1 MAFSTVMSANLK
13 GMHVERIFVE
23 TDISSGL
30 PSFQMVG
37 YLSSEVREAT
47 ERVKSAIKNSG
58 IDFPPRRIV
67 VNLAPARIRKRGTTF
82 DLPIAL
88 GILTAMGKIPE
99 KALKNRMV
107 VGELGLSGSIKPI
120 AGILPIIQSAKMSG
134 CCEFIVPEENEKEAR
149 IVEGI
154 KVLSSN
160 NLQELTGLLQNDNI
174 SWKSSINIKT
184 EHLNKKEGDT
194 LDFSEVYGQ
203 EMVRR
208 AAEIAAAGGHNLLM
222 VGPPGSGK
230 TMIAKR
236 IPTII
241 PDLSFEESMEI
252 TKIYSALGMLDQD
265 YPLVQKRPF
274 RCVHHTVTRSAL
286 IGGGMIPMPG
296 EITLAHGGVLF
307 LDELAEFPKPVLET
321 LRQPVEEHVIRFNR
335 TNGNYVFP
343 SDFILVAA
351 MNPCPC
357 GNYPDY
363 NKCTCK
369 PYQIEQYLAHISQ
382 PFLDRMDICVDTPKL
397 AYQDLCGQP
406 RAESSESIKKRVEMA
421 RRIQK
426 ERYDNKNLCLNASL
440 GVKELQQFCV
450 LNRECE
456 RFMRDAF
463 EKLGLSAR
471 TYHKTLKVARTI
483 ADLEQEEKIQ
493 LPHLMEAINFRTLDK
508 KYWGR

>member
-13 GMHVERIFVE
+13 GMHVEKIFVE

-88 GILTAMGKIPE
+88 GILMAMEKIPE
-99 KALKNRMV
+99 KALVNRMV
-107 VGELGLSGSIKPI
+107 VGELGLNGSIKPI
-120 AGILPIIQSAKMSG
+120 AGILPIIQSAKESG
-134 CCEFIVPEENEKEAR
+134 CYEFIVPRQNEKEAR

-160 NLQELTGLLQNDNI
+160 NLNELLELLKNGDI
-174 SWKSSINIKT
+174 SWKSSINFKMENT
-184 EHLNKKEGDT
+184 NNQDVDT
-194 LDFSEVYGQ
+194 VDFSEVYGQ
-203 EMVRR
+203 EMVKR
-208 AAEIAAAGGHNLLM
+208 AAEITAAGGHNLLM
-222 VGPPGSGK
+222 IGPPGSGK

-241 PDLSFEESMEI
+241 PDLNFEESMEI
-252 TKIYSALGMLDQD
+252 TKIYSALGLLDQD

-321 LRQPVEEHVIRFNR
+321 LRQPVEEHLIRFQR
-335 TNGNYVFP
+335 TSGSYVFP

-357 GNYPDY
+357 GNFPDY

-397 AYQDLCGQP
+397 TYPDICGQYQ
-406 RAESSESIKKRVEMA
+406 AESSASIKIRVNIA
-421 RRIQK
+421 RKIQYD
-426 ERYDNKNLCLNASL
+426 RYKNKNFCLNSAL
-440 GVKELQQFCV
+440 GVKDLQQFCT

-456 RFMRDAF
+456 RFMKDAF
-463 EKLGLSAR
+463 ERLGLSAR

-483 ADLEQEEKIQ
+483 ADLEQKEKIQ
-493 LPHLMEAINFRTLDK
+493 LPHLMEAINFRALDK